1 MSTSITTAF
10 VKQYE
15 RDVHEAYQRQGSKLR
30 NTTRLI
36 TGVEGSSAIFQK
48 VGKGTAGTKDRHGLV
63 PVMNLDHSNVEAIL
77 VDYYAGDW
85 VDKLDELKTNID
97 ERKLVSNAG
106 AFALGRK
113 TDDIILNE
121 LLSASTSIPVGTS
134 HMTPDK
140 VLAGIAA
147 LGERDV
153 MMDDG
158 QIYML
163 VGWSEWTNLMTFDTF
178 ASADYV
184 GDAELPW
191 KGQGMSAKRWSGVMI
206 MASSLIGADVNNVS
220 TNPMWHASAVGHA
233 VGQEIKADI
242 TWHGDRAAHFINHMM
257 SMGAE
262 LIDDAGV
269 IKIVADRD
277 L

>member
-1 MSTSITTAF
+1 MSNSVSQAF
-10 VKQYE
+10 IKQYE
-15 RDVHEAYQRQGSKLR
+15 REVHEAYQRQGSKLR

-48 VGKGTAGTKDRHGLV
+48 VGKGTADTKDRHGLV

-97 ERKLVSNAG
+97 ERKVVSNAG
-106 AFALGRK
+106 AYALGRK

-121 LLSASTSIPVGTS
+121 LLSASTSIPAGTS

-140 VLAGIAA
+140 VLAAIAT
-147 LGERDV
+147 LGEADV
-153 MMDDG
+153 PMDDG
-158 QIYML
+158 EIYL
-163 VGWSEWTNLMTFDTF
+163 LTGWSEWTNLMTYDTF
-178 ASADYV
+178 SSSDYV
-184 GDAELPW
+184 DDSELPW
-191 KGQGMSAKRWSGVMI
+191 KGKGMSAKRWNGVMI
-206 MASSLIGADVNNVS
+206 MASSLIGADGNNVS
-220 TNPMWHASAVGHA
+220 TSPMWHSSAVGHA
-233 VGQEIKADI
+233 VGQEVIADI

-262 LIDDAGV
+262 LIDDDGV
-269 IKIVADRD
+269 VKIVADRD

>member
-1 MSTSITTAF
+1 
-10 VKQYE
+10 
-15 RDVHEAYQRQGSKLR
+15 
-30 NTTRLI
+30 
-36 TGVEGSSAIFQK
+36 
-48 VGKGTAGTKDRHGLV
+48 
-63 PVMNLDHSNVEAIL
+63 
-77 VDYYAGDW
+77 
-85 VDKLDELKTNID
+85 
-97 ERKLVSNAG
+97 
-106 AFALGRK
+106 
-113 TDDIILNE
+113 
-121 LLSASTSIPVGTS
+121 
-134 HMTPDK
+134 MTPDK